1 MKVEGVINMDYSGL
15 IIPILAFV
23 DGLLFGLA
31 IKKGIVSFVLLL
43 VAFVVSSYLGFT
55 IISNQTVTH
64 AINFITSF
72 VSTHIQ
78 SVSSLIPIGSAG
90 AISLVAVLFII
101 GLGIGIW
108 KG

>member
-1 MKVEGVINMDYSGL
+1 MDYSGF
-15 IIPILAFV
+15 IIPLLAFV

-55 IISNQTVTH
+55 VISNHTITT
-64 AINFITSF
+64 AFNFITTF
-72 VSTHIQ
+72 VSSHIQ
-78 SVSSLIPIGSAG
+78 SVTSLIPIGSAG